1 MKTFQEYFA
10 EVRDLN
16 EPYRTYH
23 ADMHIANQRF
33 WTAVR
38 DHFKRLSQKEY
49 FVLYDQAEYEL
60 DENYDESQGNY
71 NDVLFNR
78 MVAINEQTNS

>member
-1 MKTFQEYFA
+1 MKTFQVFLV
-10 EVRDLN
+10 EVRALN
-16 EPYRTYH
+16 GPHSTYH

-33 WTAVR
+33 WTAAR
-38 DHFKRLSQKEY
+38 DHFKQLSQKEY

-60 DENYDESQGNY
+60 DETYNESQGNY